1 MEMKKAIE
9 IGERLGVLRNE
20 SSCDYSYLFRV
31 REAITDNNG
40 NFNEL
45 SYIQSLIDQLESLT

>member
-1 MEMKKAIE
+1 MKTAIE